1 MLLGFSVFVLFC
13 AICMQICAF
22 VCKSYA
28 NDYICP
34 SIKDKSMKDNFS
46 ISIYLD
52 TRRKLQSGKFPVK
65 LRVFT
70 PAPRKQKLFATGYEM
85 TQTEFSSIWETT
97 KPRTEHKA
105 QRFELQSIENEALK
119 IAKEISHFSIEA
131 FEVEMFGAKFN
142 KSNVFE
148 HYKRTIDTLKDRG
161 QISTALTYELSQKSI
176 IKFLASCKRKNIENL
191 SFVEL
196 TPLFLNTYENFMLD
210 NNKSSATIG
219 IYLRPLR
226 AIIKQAIE
234 QKIIDSDSYPFGKN
248 KYQIP
253 ATKAVKKALSD
264 SELKLL
270 FEGEPQ
276 NEFQA
281 KAKAFWFFSFS
292 CNGMNIKDILN
303 LRFKDL
309 QDDSLSFYRAKTI
322 NTNKANLKP
331 VIVPLT
337 NFAKQ
342 VIEQYAN
349 TDQTP
354 TDFIFPIIDRN
365 QSKEKQHLQN
375 QNFTRFIN
383 QHFKKYAA
391 SLGITSEVSTYWAR
405 HSFATR
411 AIRSGASLE
420 FVSEALSHS
429 NLQTTKGYFAG
440 FESEQKREFAETLMN
455 F

>member
-1 MLLGFSVFVLFC
+1 MT
-13 AICMQICAF
+13 
-22 VCKSYA
+22 
-28 NDYICP
+28 P
-34 SIKDKSMKDNFS
+34 NFS

-70 PAPRKQKLFATGYEM
+70 PTPRKQKLFAIGYEM
-85 TQTEFSSIWETT
+85 TKDEFAKVWETT
-97 KPRTEHKA
+97 KPRNEHKQA
-105 QRFELQSIENEALK
+105 RFDLQTIETEALK
-119 IAKEISHFSIEA
+119 IAKELNPFTIES
-131 FEVEMFGAKFN
+131 FEVEMFGAKFD
-142 KSNVFE
+142 KSNIVEQYRFTIDKLKE
-148 HYKRTIDTLKDRG
+148 GGQIATASNYNLALKSIQNFIAQTTNKQTSKISYYDISPEFLSKYERFMIHKEGKSSTTVSMYIRTLRTIFNNA
-161 QISTALTYELSQKSI
+161 I
-176 IKFLASCKRKNIENL
+176 RKKE
-191 SFVEL
+191 
-196 TPLFLNTYENFMLD
+196 
-210 NNKSSATIG
+210 
-219 IYLRPLR
+219 
-226 AIIKQAIE
+226 
-234 QKIIDSDSYPFGKN
+234 IDSALYPFGKDR
-248 KYQIP
+248 YQPP
-253 ATKAVKKALSD
+253 ATKSVKKALSD

-270 FEGEPQ
+270 FEGEAMTP
-276 NEFQA
+276 EQA

-309 QDDSLSFYRAKTI
+309 QKDSLSFYRAKTM

-331 VIVPLT
+331 VIVYLT

-342 VIEQYAN
+342 VIEQYGN
-349 TDQTP
+349 TNTAP
-354 TDFIFPIIDRN
+354 ENYIFPIIDRT

-411 AIRSGASLE
+411 AIRNGASLE

-440 FESEQKREFAETLMN
+440 FASEQKKEFAATLMD

>member
-1 MLLGFSVFVLFC
+1 MT
-13 AICMQICAF
+13 
-22 VCKSYA
+22 
-28 NDYICP
+28 P
-34 SIKDKSMKDNFS
+34 NFS

-70 PAPRKQKLFATGYEM
+70 PSPRKQKLFATGYEM
-85 TQTEFSSIWETT
+85 TKDEFSKIWETT
-97 KPRTEHKA
+97 KPRTEHK
-105 QRFELQSIENEALK
+105 QTRFELQTIENEALK
-119 IAKEISHFSIEA
+119 IAKDINPFSIDV
-131 FEVEMFGAKFN
+131 FEHDMFGAKYD
-142 KSNVFE
+142 KSNIVE
-148 HYKRTIDTLKDRG
+148 QYKIV
-161 QISTALTYELSQKSI
+161 
-176 IKFLASCKRKNIENL
+176 IENL
-191 SFVEL
+191 KGSGQIATASNYNLAIKSIQKFIASNSKKQIDKIPFFDISPE
-196 TPLFLNTYENFMLD
+196 FLNKYERFMIHTEG
-210 NNKSSATIG
+210 KSSTTVSM
-219 IYLRPLR
+219 YLRTLR
-226 AIIKQAIE
+226 TIFNNAIRKKE
-234 QKIIDSDSYPFGKN
+234 IDSALYPFGKDR
-248 KYQIP
+248 YQPP
-253 ATKAVKKALSD
+253 ATKSVKKALSD
-264 SELKLL
+264 SELKIL
-270 FEGEPQ
+270 FDSEPATP
-276 NEFQA
+276 EQA

-309 QDDSLSFYRAKTI
+309 QSDSLSFYRAKTI

-331 VIVPLT
+331 VIVILT

-342 VIEQYAN
+342 VIEQYGN
-349 TDQTP
+349 DNNSP
-354 TDFIFPIIDRN
+354 ENYIFPIIDRS
-365 QSKEKQHLQN
+365 QSKERQHLQN

-411 AIRSGASLE
+411 AIRNGASLE

-440 FESEQKREFAETLMN
+440 FASDQKKEFAATLMD